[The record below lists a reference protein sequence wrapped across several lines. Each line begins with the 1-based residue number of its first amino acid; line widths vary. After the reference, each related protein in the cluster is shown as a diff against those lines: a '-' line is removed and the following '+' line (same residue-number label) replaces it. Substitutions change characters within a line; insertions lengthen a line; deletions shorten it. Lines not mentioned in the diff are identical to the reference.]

1 MPKRDGTGPSGQG
14 SLTGRGAGKCA
25 NQTGDGR
32 LRGRGIG
39 RRGTGRGTG
48 RSGAGRGLGNG
59 SGISP
64 VPRQSWFENQISALQ
79 SAIQNLSERLD
90 SSNKE

>member
-1 MPKRDGTGPSGQG
+1 MPNRDGTGPSGQG
-14 SLTGRGAGKCA
+14 SLTGRGAGNCTK
-25 NQTGDGR
+25 QTGDGR

-39 RRGTGRGTG
+39 RRGTGRGIG

-59 SGISP
+59 TGIAP
-64 VPRQSWFENQISALQ
+64 VPRQSWFEDQISALQ